1 MKKEWKKERKTE
13 HKKKGGRKRRKA
25 ESEQARNKDKEKCVK
40 YKKKKKA
47 QSKNYPNDV
56 ISKLL
61 VNTFVCNVH
70 EMPPF
75 EMISNNF
82 VSK

>member
-1 MKKEWKKERKTE
+1 ME

-40 YKKKKKA
+40 YKNKKA